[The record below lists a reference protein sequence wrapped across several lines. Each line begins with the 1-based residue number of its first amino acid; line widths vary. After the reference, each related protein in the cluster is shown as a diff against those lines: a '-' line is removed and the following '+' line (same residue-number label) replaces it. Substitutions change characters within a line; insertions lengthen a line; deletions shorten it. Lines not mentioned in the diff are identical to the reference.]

1 VGPEPE
7 EATLFES
14 ARQRS
19 GLSPAALWWAY
30 FALGGQATPLQ
41 LAAILQGEANPN
53 PHDHDLLSQ
62 ALNERF
68 TDLGLDSPV
77 PYFST

>member
-1 VGPEPE
+1 MY
-7 EATLFES
+7 ES

-41 LAAILQGEANPN
+41 LAAILQGEVAPS

-68 TDLGLDSPV
+68 TDLGQDSPI